1 VTVCGDIMLPRFPA
15 AIPLVAAPL
24 AVCAQEVFAGLF
36 AHDVNIG
43 VSGHSREA
51 GADEELGV
59 RSGPWVDAGRW
70 GSLRGYVLGS
80 VNDEGGVAFAAIGAA
95 WRWPLPKRI
104 YVQLGLGGAV
114 QGGYADPFQRYP
126 NKLDLGSRF
135 LFEPEL
141 MLGYGFSRR
150 WTAELGWVHLSNAGI
165 SRHNP
170 GMDDLGARL
179 VYRFGR

>member
-1 VTVCGDIMLPRFPA
+1 MLPSHLAGAALLAA
-15 AIPLVAAPL
+15 AILAAPGGASGQE
-24 AVCAQEVFAGLF
+24 AVAGLF
-36 AHDVNIG
+36 AHDVDIG

-51 GADEELGV
+51 GVDEELGL
-59 RSGPWVDAGRW
+59 RSGPWVDTGAW

-80 VNDEGGVAFAAIGAA
+80 VNDSGGVDFGSAGVA
-95 WRWPLPKRI
+95 WRWGLPRRLYI
-104 YVQLGLGGAV
+104 QLGLGGAV
-114 QGGYADPFQRYP
+114 QDGYADPFQRYP

-141 MLGYGFSRR
+141 MLGWSLAHR
-150 WTAELGWVHLSNAGI
+150 WGMELGWVHISNAGI
-165 SRHNP
+165 SKHNP

>member
-1 VTVCGDIMLPRFPA
+1 MPQRSLAGALLAISIITIPA
-15 AIPLVAAPL
+15 AVR
-24 AVCAQEVFAGLF
+24 AQEAFAGLF

-51 GADEELGV
+51 GADEELGL
-59 RSGPWVDAGRW
+59 RSGPWLDEGRW
-70 GSLRGYVLGS
+70 GSLRGYLLGS
-80 VNDEGGVAFAAIGAA
+80 VNDEGGVDFAAAGAA
-95 WRWPLPKRI
+95 WRWSLPRRF
-104 YVQLGLGGAV
+104 YVQLGLGAAV
-114 QGGYADPFQRYP
+114 QSGYADPFQRYP

-141 MLGYGFSRR
+141 MAGYDLSRR
-150 WTAELGWVHLSNAGI
+150 WAAEVGWVHISNAGI
-165 SRHNP
+165 AKHNP

>member
-1 VTVCGDIMLPRFPA
+1 MPRRSFAGALLVLSVAAFPA
-15 AIPLVAAPL
+15 AAP
-24 AVCAQEVFAGLF
+24 AQEVFAGVF

-43 VSGHSREA
+43 VSAHSREA
-51 GADEELGV
+51 GVDEEIGV
-59 RSGPWVDAGRW
+59 RSGPWIDAGRW
-70 GSLRGYVLGS
+70 GSLRGYLLGS
-80 VNDEGGVAFAAIGAA
+80 VNDEGGVDFASAGAA
-95 WRWPLPKRI
+95 WRWALPRRF
-104 YVQLGLGGAV
+104 YVQFGVGGAV
-114 QGGYADPFQRYP
+114 QSGYADPFQRYP

-141 MLGYGFSRR
+141 MLGRDLFGR
-150 WTAELGWVHLSNAGI
+150 WAAEIGWVHISNAGI